1 MLLKGPYHH
10 TAPKYMFQFSFD
22 FIYHIWLQKHNTLKK
37 KAAKKVLNDDNVKNI
52 DHKLS
57 DRGGRAF

>member
-1 MLLKGPYHH
+1 
-10 TAPKYMFQFSFD
+10 MFQFSFD